1 MEEID
6 VLCINCENMISVDK
20 ISAHSSV
27 CVTPTNYIIKLSS
40 ANPIKLL
47 DFRLDKLKCSME
59 AILHDSI
66 KPLSTDEKMIFTY
79 LSRYTVEILSIKE
92 SSVESSEAC
101 KKISIEIAN
110 YPVSNISPCV
120 SLYLERVRAIAKEKG
135 SILLEESRVKES
147 SMNLSALLENRASQI
162 DGLNKQI
169 QKFKQAHGD
178 TDAKVDCLE
187 ICSAIDEMHSKTSIT
202 SSIVSPRDNK
212 QQFELDE
219 LDHMFEAQEKEIS
232 QKSNEDLQK
241 YFYSKCLIMKL
252 GYSSRDPAQFIQI
265 PDLYRRV
272 REKAIPVDMWEDF
285 IKEQFQKPELWIKK
299 K

>member
-6 VLCINCENMISVDK
+6 VLCINCENMISIDK

-47 DFRLDKLKCSME
+47 DFRLDKLKCSIE

-66 KPLSTDEKMIFTY
+66 KPLSTDEKRIFTY
-79 LSRYTVEILSIKE
+79 LSRYTIQTLSIKE
-92 SSVESSEAC
+92 SSIESSEAC
-101 KKISIEIAN
+101 KKISNEIAC

-120 SLYLERVRAIAKEKG
+120 SLYLERVRVIANEKG
-135 SILLEESRVKES
+135 SILLEEVKAKES
-147 SMNLSALLENRASQI
+147 NMNLSALLENRACQI
-162 DGLNKQI
+162 EGLNKQI
-169 QKFKQAHGD
+169 QKFKQSTGD
-178 TDAKVDCLE
+178 TDAKADCLE
-187 ICSAIDEMHSKTSIT
+187 ISSAIDEMHSKTSIT

-212 QQFELDE
+212 QQIELDE
-219 LDHMFEAQEKEIS
+219 LDHMFKDQEKEIS

>member
-59 AILHDSI
+59 AILHDSV

-79 LSRYTVEILSIKE
+79 LSRYTIEILSIKE

-101 KKISIEIAN
+101 NKISIEIAN
-110 YPVSNISPCV
+110 YPISNISPCV

-135 SILLEESRVKES
+135 SILLEEAKVKES

-162 DGLNKQI
+162 EGLNKQI
-169 QKFKQAHGD
+169 QKFKQATGD
-178 TDAKVDCLE
+178 TDAKADYLE
-187 ICSAIDEMHSKTSIT
+187 ISSAIDEMHSKTSIT

-212 QQFELDE
+212 HQFELDE
-219 LDHMFEAQEKEIS
+219 LDHMFEAQEKEMT

>member
-1 MEEID
+1 MEDID
-6 VLCINCENMISVDK
+6 VLCINCENMISLEK

-40 ANPIKLL
+40 SNPMKLL

-66 KPLSTDEKMIFTY
+66 KHLSIDEKMIFTY
-79 LSRYTVEILSIKE
+79 LARYCVEILTIKE

-101 KKISIEIAN
+101 KKVSIEISQ
-110 YPVSNISPCV
+110 YPTSNISPCV
-120 SLYLERVRAIAKEKG
+120 SLYLERIKVISNEKG
-135 SILLEESRVKES
+135 NLLLEEALLKES
-147 SMNLSALLENRASQI
+147 SMNISSLLQSRNSQLEN
-162 DGLNKQI
+162 LNKQI
-169 QKFKQAHGD
+169 QKFKQATGD
-178 TDAKVDCLE
+178 IDTKADYLE
-187 ICSAIDEMHSKTSIT
+187 ISSVIDEMHSKTSIT
-202 SSIVSPRDNK
+202 SSMVSPKDNK
-212 QQFELDE
+212 RQFDLDE
-219 LDHMFEAQEKEIS
+219 LDHCLEVQEKEIS

-252 GYSSRDPAQFIQI
+252 GFSSRDPAQFIQI
-265 PDLYRRV
+265 PDLYRKV